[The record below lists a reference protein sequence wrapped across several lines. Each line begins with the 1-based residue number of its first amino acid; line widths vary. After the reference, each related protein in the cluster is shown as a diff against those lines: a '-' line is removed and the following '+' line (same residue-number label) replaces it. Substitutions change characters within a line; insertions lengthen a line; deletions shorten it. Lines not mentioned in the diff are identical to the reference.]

1 MEIYIDVFFI
11 INFIAD
17 FFLLVLCDFSIKKI
31 LKKCLAAT
39 LGSLYACLFVFD
51 IPKIFFSPT
60 AKIIV
65 LGIMCYIA
73 FCPCTIK
80 NFFEKCVFF
89 LVTSMLFCG
98 IFYASPLLLN
108 ITDIPWIL
116 LIFASFFVTI
126 SAYTKIKN
134 KLYSTKCKIKIYYN
148 KKTVTIYA
156 MIDTG
161 NALKDPVSD
170 MPVLVIDEKILKAL
184 FSESATRNNLC
195 EFVEPEDFR
204 IIPYKTIS
212 NSGITYGFIPHRL
225 LIEDKVIKDTIIA
238 VSPAP
243 INTDA
248 LINPQLI

>member
-1 MEIYIDVFFI
+1 M
-11 INFIAD
+11 
-17 FFLLVLCDFSIKKI
+17 
-31 LKKCLAAT
+31 
-39 LGSLYACLFVFD
+39 GSLYACLFVFD
-51 IPKIFFSPT
+51 IPKIFFSPM

-73 FCPCTIK
+73 FCPYTIK
-80 NFFEKCVFF
+80 DFLEKCIFF
-89 LVTSMLFCG
+89 LVISMLFCG
-98 IFYASPLLLN
+98 IVYASPLLLN
-108 ITDIPWIL
+108 TADIPWIL
-116 LIFASFFVTI
+116 MIFAAFFVTI
-126 SAYTKIKN
+126 SAYTKIKD
-134 KLYSTKCKIKIYYN
+134 KLYSTKCKIKIDYN
-148 KKTVTIYA
+148 KKSVIIYA

-161 NALKDPVSD
+161 NALKDPISD
-170 MPVLVIDEKILKAL
+170 MPALVIDEKVLKAL
-184 FSESATRNNLC
+184 FSPSVTRNNLC

-212 NSGITYGFIPHRL
+212 NSGITYGFIPHKL